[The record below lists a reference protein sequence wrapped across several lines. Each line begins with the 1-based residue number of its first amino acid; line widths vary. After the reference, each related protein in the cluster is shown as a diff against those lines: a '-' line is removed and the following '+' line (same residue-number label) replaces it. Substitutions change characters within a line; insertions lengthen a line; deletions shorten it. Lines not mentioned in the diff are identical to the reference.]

1 MPSGAGPGDVAAFGF
16 VGRKDDEADT
26 GTAAAVAP

>member
-16 VGRKDDEADT
+16 VGRKEDESDT
-26 GTAAAVAP
+26 GATAAVAF